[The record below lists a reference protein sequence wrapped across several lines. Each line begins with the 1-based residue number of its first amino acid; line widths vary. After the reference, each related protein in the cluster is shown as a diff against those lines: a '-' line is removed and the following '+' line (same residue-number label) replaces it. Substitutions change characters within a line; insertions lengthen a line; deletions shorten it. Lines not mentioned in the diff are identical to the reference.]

1 MSLHFHVGVDRET
14 HVALELYLYV
24 SFHLLVAK
32 LSEGMPLSNNSY
44 MLIVVQEW
52 NKHIQDKIKATF

>member
-1 MSLHFHVGVDRET
+1 MSLHFHLGVAGET
-14 HVALELYLYV
+14 RVALELYLYV
-24 SFHLLVAK
+24 SFDLLVAK